1 MISNESD
8 SSATE
13 NLTSSSAG
21 GGSSKA
27 NYWRSISELRGEAE
41 FNEYLDREFPVAA
54 SEFPEGVSRR
64 RWMQL
69 MGASLAVAG
78 AAGCRYPKETIE
90 PFVIRP
96 EGRVPGENYERATN
110 FELAGRV
117 YNLLVTCVDGRPLK
131 VEPNKAHPSGAGT
144 DAYAQASV
152 LQLYDPDRARGD
164 DGFLLR
170 KSRLKEDNG
179 RRFEVDWSEFDPVGR
194 SVVEASGDGAGF
206 AVLLGP
212 TSSPSLVRMVN
223 ALKERL
229 PQATV
234 CQYDGVAGDV
244 MGRATKAAFGKQSR
258 QVLDLE
264 QAEVIVALQADILG
278 TDRSMLSN
286 AVGFGKRRDP
296 GPDNK
301 AGMNRLYVVE
311 GGFTSTGAAADSR
324 LALRPSEIPKL
335 LAELER
341 RMEKKLAAGEA
352 HADDAGEKA
361 FDEISAEDRLERFLD
376 VLSHDLAVAGG
387 KAVVVVGDHLGAEAI
402 EAGIQMNKRLG
413 SFGKLQKFTPR
424 VDDGLSTGESLAGLV
439 EKINDGQIKNLLIL
453 GDNPVYTAP
462 GGVDLSAALGKLGES
477 EGTTSI
483 YLGEYDDE
491 TGAVCDW
498 SLPLSHQLESWGD
511 CVGDH
516 GYYGVCQPQ
525 ILPLLGGR
533 SAIELIA
540 MMLGEKLT
548 DGGAIVR
555 RTADQAG
562 GSDLSDREWRG
573 LLHDGF
579 KEGLKSESGALELT
593 GKAGETE
600 SGAPVATAAVDKN
613 QIEVIFNPA
622 DGLYDGRF
630 ANNGWLQ
637 EMPQALTKLAWDN
650 AAVMSPATARGI
662 SLDPDAT
669 DSSAGGGRVLRHG
682 QMVALRIGDEKVEL
696 PVYEMPGCAPGVIT
710 VTLGYGRER
719 VGMVGGDPDKGVDVV
734 GFDVSAIRRDEGVM
748 IAYGVEGRPRY
759 TDYVLA
765 TTQDHWAIDERGR
778 DETEERSFS
787 LVREG
792 TAELYKRVSKFAEVQ
807 GPHVPKVGPEVNGSP
822 SGSPWVEPLAQLQ
835 QEDKE
840 NGVTV
845 PQWGMSVDLGK
856 CIGCSACVVACQSE
870 NNVPIV
876 GREQVMNSRE
886 MHWLRLDRYFQG
898 DETNADIVQEPVACM
913 HCETAPCEQVCPV
926 AATVHTEEGI
936 NAMAYNRC
944 IGTRYCANNCPFKVR
959 RFNYFNYNEDIGTGY
974 GIDAYP
980 SNIESAN
987 RKLQALVMNPEVT
1000 VRGRGVM
1007 EKCTYCIQ
1015 RVEGAKI
1022 NAIKEGRDVADG
1034 DVVTA
1039 CQSACPTRAIEFG
1052 DISDPSSAVSK
1063 KRKDDRSYGMLGQL
1077 NLKTRT
1083 EYLAR
1088 VTNPH
1093 RRLMTAKQI
1102 DELENMEQPH
1112 SHGHGGHHDSHE
1124 EGHGDHEGKHGHDDH
1139 KAEEHGAE
1147 EHGAGEHGAGE
1158 HGAEVK
1164 E

>member
-1158 HGAEVK
+1158 HGVEVK